1 MLRAEIKVKNSTH
14 VMNDMSCN
22 WGFGYATKSKELPT
36 KGVRKHFAHLSGVYV
51 KPMLLFW
58 AGVSASL
65 LRLKSFD
72 HTALCSANNNEFV
85 ILGFILPKSAWI
97 GGRYSEFR
105 GGRISETFK
114 HSGIWW
120 KNPSAKMRS
129 QFRGGPISREVV
141 RWGPTVHTPWQ
152 ALKARCIKRVNSFHW

>member
-1 MLRAEIKVKNSTH
+1 
-14 VMNDMSCN
+14 MSCTTCHVIGDLGMLLN
-22 WGFGYATKSKELPT
+22 QRELPT
-36 KGVRKHFAHLSGVYV
+36 KGVRKHFAHLPGVYV
-51 KPMLLFW
+51 KPLLLFW
-58 AGVSASL
+58 AGVSAGSL

-97 GGRYSEFR
+97 YGRYSEFR